1 MNAII
6 LEPIRA
12 TLSPSDATITL
23 ALNAAEALGWKTEA
37 QRLALGAN
45 SRLRL
50 CCTEEGSGSAGT
62 QFPLPNL
69 LFTRYGHSSGVR
81 TPASG

>member
-12 TLSPSDATITL
+12 LSPSDATTTL
-23 ALNAAEALGWKTEA
+23 ALNADETLGWKTEA

-45 SRLRL
+45 SRLHEPR
-50 CCTEEGSGSAGT
+50 
-62 QFPLPNL
+62 Q
-69 LFTRYGHSSGVR
+69 
-81 TPASG
+81 

>member
-12 TLSPSDATITL
+12 TLSPSDATTTL
-23 ALNAAEALGWKTEA
+23 ALNADATLGWKTEA

-45 SRLRL
+45 SRLR
-50 CCTEEGSGSAGT
+50 EPR
-62 QFPLPNL
+62 Q
-69 LFTRYGHSSGVR
+69 
-81 TPASG
+81 

>member
-6 LEPIRA
+6 LEPIGA

-23 ALNAAEALGWKTEA
+23 ALNAAETLGWTTEA

-45 SRLRL
+45 SRLR
-50 CCTEEGSGSAGT
+50 EPG
-62 QFPLPNL
+62 Q
-69 LFTRYGHSSGVR
+69 
-81 TPASG
+81 

>member
-23 ALNAAEALGWKTEA
+23 ALNATLGWKTEA

-45 SRLRL
+45 SRLR
-50 CCTEEGSGSAGT
+50 EPR
-62 QFPLPNL
+62 Q
-69 LFTRYGHSSGVR
+69 
-81 TPASG
+81 

>member
-12 TLSPSDATITL
+12 TLLPSDATITL
-23 ALNAAEALGWKTEA
+23 ALNAAETLGWKTEA

-45 SRLRL
+45 SRLR
-50 CCTEEGSGSAGT
+50 EPR
-62 QFPLPNL
+62 Q
-69 LFTRYGHSSGVR
+69 
-81 TPASG
+81 

>member
-12 TLSPSDATITL
+12 TMSPSDATITL
-23 ALNAAEALGWKTEA
+23 ALNAAETLGWKTEA

-45 SRLRL
+45 SRLR
-50 CCTEEGSGSAGT
+50 EPG
-62 QFPLPNL
+62 Q
-69 LFTRYGHSSGVR
+69 
-81 TPASG
+81 

>member
-12 TLSPSDATITL
+12 TLSPSDATITITL
-23 ALNAAEALGWKTEA
+23 ALNAAETLGWKTEA

-45 SRLRL
+45 SRLR
-50 CCTEEGSGSAGT
+50 EPG
-62 QFPLPNL
+62 Q
-69 LFTRYGHSSGVR
+69 
-81 TPASG
+81 